1 MTAQPMFTEID
12 GYPLAGS
19 RWPDDAAS
27 IRSATGPPIVL
38 LHAGVGDRRSWDRT
52 AEQLTDLGPLVAYDR
67 RGFGDSPVS
76 PGPYRDLD
84 DLWAVVD
91 GVSTGP
97 VWLVGSS
104 MGGLLALD
112 AALTDPDRVAGL
124 VLLAPAVSG
133 APEDDDDLDPQ
144 TRSLSDQLG
153 AAAEAGDAT
162 LRLQLRLRL
171 WLDGP
176 AAAAPRVDGPAR
188 ELALAMNEI
197 ILRNDVDD
205 EASAAGV
212 DAWSRLAEISAPATV
227 AWGDL
232 DVPVLITQCE
242 QLAHRLPRAQSR
254 ILPGTAH
261 LPYLER
267 PDLVADVIRE
277 AVRAR

>member
-1 MTAQPMFTEID
+1 MTPPPLFTEID
-12 GYPLAGS
+12 GYHLATS

-27 IRSATGPPIVL
+27 TRSATGPPIVL
-38 LHAGVGDRRSWDRT
+38 LHAGVCDRRSWDRT

-176 AAAAPRVDGPAR
+176 AAAAPRVTGPAR

-232 DVPVLITQCE
+232 DVPVVITQCQ

-261 LPYLER
+261 LPYLEH

-277 AVRAR
+277 AVRAG